1 MKIYAK
7 QVSPEYQESPIFID
21 GLFPDNIAVCG
32 NRDFKEHTTEIF
44 DHVKNV
50 LVQGELAEIL
60 EYPDEWKQWYKNVTA
75 AILDYLPPTNKDS
88 YTTKET
94 HALRNLIIDFSCC
107 VCSRE
112 DEIICS
118 VLSIVDGRKWD
129 YKPIHGYCQSDWN
142 YIYYPVDEWSE
153 NAIKQFETEYFDMGT
168 EWIITDEFDPEED
181 TLNDLCGASI
191 YCHSCNIDDIRKEIA
206 EAEDVKPEEVVL
218 YEFAGYEK
226 IPKYREVCA

>member
-7 QVSPEYQESPIFID
+7 QVSTEYQENPIFID

-44 DHVKNV
+44 DRVKSV

-60 EYPDEWKQWYKNVTA
+60 EYPEELKQWYKNVTA
-75 AILDYLPPTNKDS
+75 AILDYLPPTNKAG

-118 VLSIVDGRKWD
+118 VLSIVDSFRELVCS
-129 YKPIHGYCQSDWN
+129 PI
-142 YIYYPVDEWSE
+142 
-153 NAIKQFETEYFDMGT
+153 F
-168 EWIITDEFDPEED
+168 
-181 TLNDLCGASI
+181 
-191 YCHSCNIDDIRKEIA
+191 
-206 EAEDVKPEEVVL
+206 
-218 YEFAGYEK
+218 
-226 IPKYREVCA
+226 YRQQ

>member
-7 QVSPEYQESPIFID
+7 RVSPEYQESPIFID
-21 GLFPDNIAVCG
+21 GCFPDNIAVCG
-32 NRDFKEHTTEIF
+32 NRDFKERTTEIF

-50 LVQGELAEIL
+50 LVEGELAEIL
-60 EYPDEWKQWYKNVTA
+60 EYPDEWKQWYKNVTE
-75 AILDYLPPTNKDS
+75 AILDYLPPTNKAG
-88 YTTKET
+88 YTTKEI

-129 YKPIHGYCQSDWN
+129 YNQFTDTVKVTGIISIIPWMNGAKTLLNSL
-142 YIYYPVDEWSE
+142 
-153 NAIKQFETEYFDMGT
+153 KQNILTWAQNGLLQMNLTLKKTHLTIF
-168 EWIITDEFDPEED
+168 TDS
-181 TLNDLCGASI
+181 SI

-206 EAEDVKPEEVVL
+206 EAEGVKPEEVVL
-218 YEFAGYEK
+218 YAFTGYEK